1 MPAVSKEKDP
11 PNIRQEIERLLVS
24 WVGAVEQNGGEQS
37 YSPFLRELQGRGFLQ
52 GDDAIE
58 RLFRIM
64 AELCVERFV
73 QTGQYLGIDA
83 FSKLILL
90 LVKYTNGGNPNTQV
104 LLLSKVLIIL
114 ARLLAWHSDELL

>member
-1 MPAVSKEKDP
+1 ME
-11 PNIRQEIERLLVS
+11 L
-24 WVGAVEQNGGEQS
+24 NGGEQS

-73 QTGQYLGIDA
+73 QTGQYLGVDA

-114 ARLLAWHSDELL
+114 AR